1 MIQDKQKALTTL
13 LMLAKDHRSFFESL
27 NPKCQVCQNIFSSQ
41 EWIILI
47 ESLAEERNQRIMESQ
62 KIVEKIKLKPC
73 PFCGGTAQF
82 KNPVNKGLYSE
93 LSVECRRCG
102 ASPYVLEMYGN
113 KSGEE
118 KKKALA
124 EVWNRRT

>member
-1 MIQDKQKALTTL
+1 
-13 LMLAKDHRSFFESL
+13 
-27 NPKCQVCQNIFSSQ
+27 
-41 EWIILI
+41 
-47 ESLAEERNQRIMESQ
+47 MESQ

-102 ASPYVLEMYGN
+102 ASPYVLEMYGD
-113 KSGEE
+113 KSGKE

-124 EVWNRRT
+124 EVWNRRTNDGK